1 MNTFLVAAS
10 LLLALVGLI
19 HTVLGERLIFR
30 HLRVA
35 GVVASAPAG
44 PLRER
49 HVRILWATWHAV
61 TALGWGMS
69 LILLQLARSD
79 QATAAQTNV
88 LWWVISALLLSSA
101 LVALGTRWRHPGW
114 IGLLLVAVLTAMGL
128 PG

>member
-69 LILLQLARSD
+69 LILLQLAWTD
-79 QATAAQTNV
+79 PAAAAQTNV
-88 LWWVISALLLSSA
+88 LWWVIGALLLASA
-101 LVALGTRWRHPGW
+101 LVALGTRARHPGW
-114 IGLLLVAVLTAMGL
+114 IGLLLVAVLTWMGL